1 MHTTMKRSFS
11 TIMLRNARN
20 PTECAFGRLKARW
33 QILNKRIDMGLKSVP
48 NIVYACFVLHNICEI
63 KGVTVDD
70 DIMA

>member
-33 QILNKRIDMGLKSVP
+33 QIDMGLKSVP